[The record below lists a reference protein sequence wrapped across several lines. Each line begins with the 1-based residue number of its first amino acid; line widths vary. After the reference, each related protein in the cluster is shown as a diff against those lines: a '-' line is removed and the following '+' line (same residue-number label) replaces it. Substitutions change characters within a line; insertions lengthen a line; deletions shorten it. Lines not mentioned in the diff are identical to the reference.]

1 METQDAKTQGLSPLI
16 TASEIRLALRLIV
29 KQPVLSSTIVLAL
42 ATGVCLATVGFTL
55 REAVLNSSLPF
66 ANGDRFVRLVMHSDA
81 EDNVELDLDGYH
93 AIRDTS
99 NTFLHLGAEG
109 GAEFALENPDG
120 TVEPMSVGLIT
131 PRSFQFLPAVP
142 MLGRALTAADGEP
155 GAEPVV
161 VLRESV
167 WRRRFGGSPSIL
179 GQSIQLSGLTRT
191 VVGVLPDTFKF
202 PTGGEIWVPLDEAT
216 LAGRATSLT
225 VFGILR
231 DGLTIRGATAELSAY
246 SRPEQPRRPGTA
258 ISVRALPLTGDDDII
273 NTVMFGLV
281 AVLVLALLVVASNIA
296 SLVFAR
302 TWSRS
307 SELAVRT
314 AIGAGR
320 ARVVGQLFAEV
331 AILCAIASVL
341 GLALAQASLGFLAGM
356 MTNIPFWMT
365 FEPTLKTMAFV
376 VALSFVISVVSGLLP
391 ALQVTRANLIG
402 ALHAQWRG
410 VTPTGFASV
419 GRVLVLEV
427 ALSVAL
433 LNGALVTARAYSSYR
448 EDIPALPKGQ
458 VLTAR
463 LSGEQSKDARDRVL
477 ASMRALPGVVSA
489 GAASHLPRQQPIAG
503 PIEIESIDGRSPS
516 MTIQSP
522 ALRVSEGFLE
532 TIGGRPLTGRVFTAN
547 DYLAGAAPVAI
558 VNQPF
563 VNSRFAG
570 RSPVGRRIK
579 LLSGDGGEPAT
590 WREVIG
596 VVPDLGFSPGDRTN
610 AEGVYVPLP
619 NQTPGIFVAIRSAG
633 HPGTTA
639 GPLRKVVAEI
649 SPATDVRSIGLLEDA
664 GRDQTS
670 FLSGMTSAMTALGM
684 MALGMSAVSIHALLS
699 FMVTRRTREI
709 GIRVA
714 LGARRS
720 QVLATVA
727 GRTCMLMGLGAAI
740 GTLAGVYLAGFQSI
754 ILVNMPDAGV
764 LTPSIVIGTLAAA
777 SIAAAWLPTERALR
791 IRPSE
796 ALNSD

>member
-1 METQDAKTQGLSPLI
+1 MSRWI
-16 TASEIRLALRLIV
+16 TASEIRLALRLIA
-29 KQPVLSSTIVLAL
+29 KQPVLSLTIVVAL
-42 ATGVCLATVGFTL
+42 ATGVCLATIGFTL

-81 EDNVELDLDGYH
+81 EDNVEVDLDGYH

-99 NTFLHLGAEG
+99 EAFVHLGAEG

-120 TVEPMSVGLIT
+120 TIEPMSVGLIT

-142 MLGRALTAADGEP
+142 LLGRALVAADGEP
-155 GAEPVV
+155 GAAPVV
-161 VLRESV
+161 ALSERL
-167 WRRRFGGSPSIL
+167 WRRRFGASPSIL
-179 GQSIQLSGLTRT
+179 GQSIELSGLTRT
-191 VVGVLPDTFKF
+191 VVGVLPETFKF
-202 PTGGEIWVPLDEAT
+202 PTDGDIWVPLDEAT
-216 LAGRATSLT
+216 LTGRATSLT

-231 DGLTIRGATAELSAY
+231 EGLTVEGATAELGAY
-246 SRPEQPRRPGTA
+246 SRPEQPQRPGTA
-258 ISVRALPLTGDDDII
+258 ISIRALPFTGDDELIYA
-273 NTVMFGLV
+273 VMSGLV

-320 ARVVGQLFAEV
+320 SRVVGQLFVEV
-331 AILCAIASVL
+331 AVLCAIASVT
-341 GLALAQASLGFLAGM
+341 GLALAQVSLRFLVGM
-356 MTNIPFWMT
+356 MTDVPYWMT
-365 FEPTLKTMAFV
+365 FEPTLRTMAFV
-376 VALSFVISVVSGLLP
+376 VVLSFVISVVSGLVP

-402 ALHAQWRG
+402 ALHAQGRG
-410 VTPTGFASV
+410 VTPTGFDSV
-419 GRVLVLEV
+419 GRVLVIEV

-433 LNGALVTARAYSSYR
+433 LNGALVMARAYASYLD
-448 EDIPALPKGQ
+448 DIPALPKGQ

-463 LSGEQSKDARDRVL
+463 LSGDQSKDVRDRVL
-477 ASMRALPGVVSA
+477 AAVRALPGVVSA

-503 PIEIESIDGRSPS
+503 PIEIESADGRSPS
-516 MTIQSP
+516 LIDHSP
-522 ALRVSEGFLE
+522 ALSVSEGFLE
-532 TIGGRPLTGRVFTAN
+532 TIGGQPLTGRVFTAN
-547 DYLAGAAPVAI
+547 DYLSGAAPVVI

-563 VNSRFAG
+563 VNSQFGG
-570 RSPVGRRIK
+570 RSPLGRRIK
-579 LLSGDGGEPAT
+579 LLSGDANLT

-596 VVPDLGFSPGDRTN
+596 VVPDLGISPGDRTN

-619 NQTPGIFVAIRSAG
+619 DRTAEFFVAIRSAG
-633 HPGTTA
+633 NPRTTA
-639 GPLRKVVAEI
+639 GPLRKIVAEI
-649 SPATDVRSIGLLEDA
+649 NPKADVRSIRLLEDV
-664 GRDQTS
+664 GREQTS
-670 FLSGMTSAMTALGM
+670 FLTGMTSAMTALGM
-684 MALGMSAVSIHALLS
+684 MALLMSVVSIYALLS

-727 GRTCMLMGLGAAI
+727 GRACALMGLGAAI
-740 GTLAGVYLAGFQSI
+740 GTLGGVYLAGFQSV
-754 ILVNMPDAGV
+754 ILVNMPAVGV
-764 LTPSIVIGTLAAA
+764 MTPAIVIGTLAAS
-777 SIAAAWLPTERALR
+777 SIAAAWLPTERALG

>member
-1 METQDAKTQGLSPLI
+1 MRRWI
-16 TASEIRLALRLIV
+16 TATEIRLALRLIA
-29 KQPVLSSTIVLAL
+29 KQPILSLTIVVAL
-42 ATGVCLATVGFTL
+42 ATGVCLAIIGFTL
-55 REAVLNSSLPF
+55 REAVLYSSLPF

-81 EDNVELDLDGYH
+81 EDNVEVDLDGYH

-99 NTFLHLGAEG
+99 KAFVHLGAEG

-120 TVEPMSVGLIT
+120 TVESIDVGLIT

-142 MLGRALTAADGEP
+142 LLGRALIAADGEP

-179 GQSIQLSGLTRT
+179 GQPIQLSGLTRT

-231 DGLTIRGATAELSAY
+231 EGLTIGGATAELSAY
-246 SRPEQPRRPGTA
+246 SRPERPRRPGTA
-258 ISVRALPLTGDDDII
+258 ISVRALPFTGDEGII
-273 NTVMFGLV
+273 NTVMSGLV

-320 ARVVGQLFAEV
+320 SRVVGQLFAEV
-331 AILCAIASVL
+331 AILCAIASVM
-341 GLALAQASLGFLAGM
+341 GLALAQVSLRFLVAM
-356 MTNIPFWMT
+356 MTDIPFWMT
-365 FEPTLKTMAFV
+365 FEPTLRTMAFV
-376 VALSFVISVVSGLLP
+376 VALSLVISVVSGLLP
-391 ALQVTRANLIG
+391 ALEVTRANLVG
-402 ALHAQWRG
+402 ALHAQGRG
-410 VTPTGFASV
+410 VTPTGFASI
-419 GRVLVLEV
+419 GRVLVIEV

-433 LNGALVTARAYSSYR
+433 LNCALVTARAYASYLD
-448 EDIPALPKGQ
+448 DIPALPKGQ

-463 LSGEQSKDARDRVL
+463 LSGEQSKDVRDRVL
-477 ASMRALPGVVSA
+477 AAVRALPGVASA

-516 MTIQSP
+516 LTGRSP
-522 ALRVSEGFLE
+522 ALSVSEGFLE
-532 TIGGRPLTGRVFTAN
+532 TIGGRPLTGRVFTAS
-547 DYLAGAAPVAI
+547 DYLAGAAPVVI

-563 VNSRFAG
+563 VDRWFG
-570 RSPVGRRIK
+570 GGSPLGRRIT
-579 LLSGDGGEPAT
+579 LLSADSNEPAT
-590 WREVIG
+590 WREIIG

-610 AEGVYVPLP
+610 ADGLYVPFP
-619 NQTPGIFVAIRSAG
+619 DRTPGLFVAIRSAG
-633 HPGTTA
+633 NPGTTA
-639 GPLRKVVAEI
+639 GPLRRIVAEI
-649 SPATDVRSIGLLEDA
+649 DPRTDLRSIRLLEDA
-664 GRDQTS
+664 GREQTS
-670 FLSGMTSAMTALGM
+670 FLTGMTSAMTALGM
-684 MALGMSAVSIHALLS
+684 MALLMSVVSIYALLS
-699 FMVTRRTREI
+699 FLVTRRTREI

-727 GRTCMLMGLGAAI
+727 GRTCALMGLGAAI
-740 GTLAGVYLAGFQSI
+740 GTLAGVYLAGFQSV
-754 ILVNMPDAGV
+754 ILVTMPEAGV
-764 LTPSIVIGTLAAA
+764 MTPSIVIGTLAAS
-777 SIAAAWLPTERALR
+777 SIAAAWLPTRRALR

>member
-1 METQDAKTQGLSPLI
+1 MRRWI
-16 TASEIRLALRLIV
+16 TASEIRLALRLIA
-29 KQPVLSSTIVLAL
+29 KQPVLSLTIVLAL
-42 ATGVCLATVGFTL
+42 ATGVCLATIGFTL
-55 REAVLNSSLPF
+55 REGVLYSSLPF
-66 ANGDRFVRLVMHSDA
+66 ANGDRFVRLVMHSEA
-81 EDNVELDLDGYH
+81 EDNVEVDLDGYH

-99 NTFLHLGAEG
+99 NAFVHVGAEG

-120 TVEPMSVGLIT
+120 TVESIGVGLIT

-142 MLGRALTAADGEP
+142 MHGRALTATDGEP

-161 VLRESV
+161 VLRESM
-167 WRRRFGGSPSIL
+167 WRRRYGGSPSIL

-202 PTGGEIWVPLDEAT
+202 PTDGEIWVPLDEAT

-225 VFGILR
+225 VFGLLR
-231 DGLTIRGATAELSAY
+231 EGLTIGGATAELSAY
-246 SRPEQPRRPGTA
+246 SRPERPGRPGTA
-258 ISVRALPLTGDDDII
+258 ISVRALPFTGDDDII

-281 AVLVLALLVVASNIA
+281 AVLVLALFVVASNVA

-320 ARVVGQLFAEV
+320 SRVVGQLFVEV
-331 AILCAIASVL
+331 AILCAIASVM
-341 GLALAQASLGFLAGM
+341 GLVLSQVSLRFLVGM
-356 MTNIPFWMT
+356 MTDIPFWMT
-365 FEPTLKTMAFV
+365 FEPTLRTMAFV
-376 VALSFVISVVSGLLP
+376 VALSFVISVVSGLVP

-402 ALHAQWRG
+402 ALHAQGRG
-410 VTPTGFASV
+410 VTATGFGSV
-419 GRVLVLEV
+419 GRVLVIEV

-433 LNGALVTARAYSSYR
+433 LNGALVMVRAYASYLD
-448 EDIPALPKGQ
+448 DIPALPKGQ

-463 LSGEQSKDARDRVL
+463 LSGEQSKDVRDRVL
-477 ASMRALPGVVSA
+477 AAVRALPGVVSA
-489 GAASHLPRQQPIAG
+489 GAASHLPRQQPIAA
-503 PIEIESIDGRSPS
+503 PMELESVDGRSPS
-516 MTIQSP
+516 LIGRAP
-522 ALRVSEGFLE
+522 ALTVSEGFLE
-532 TIGGRPLTGRVFTAN
+532 TIGGRPLTGRVFTAS

-563 VNSRFAG
+563 VDSWFGGA
-570 RSPVGRRIK
+570 SLLGRRIK
-579 LLSGDGGEPAT
+579 LLSPDSHEPAQ
-590 WREVIG
+590 WREIIG

-619 NQTPGIFVAIRSAG
+619 DQTAGLFVAIRSAG
-633 HPGTTA
+633 NPGTTA
-639 GPLRKVVAEI
+639 GPLRRIVAEI
-649 SPATDVRSIGLLEDA
+649 NPNTDVRSIRLLEDA
-664 GRDQTS
+664 GREQTA
-670 FLSGMTSAMTALGM
+670 FLTGMTSAMTALGV
-684 MALGMSAVSIHALLS
+684 MALLMSVVSTYALLS

-714 LGARRS
+714 LGARSS

-727 GRTCMLMGLGAAI
+727 GRTCALMGLGAAI
-740 GTLAGVYLAGFQSI
+740 GTLGGVYLAGFQSV
-754 ILVNMPDAGV
+754 ILVSMPDAGV
-764 LTPSIVIGTLAAA
+764 MTPSIVIGTLAVS
-777 SIAAAWLPTERALR
+777 SIAAAWLPTRRALG

>member
-1 METQDAKTQGLSPLI
+1 MSRWF
-16 TASEIRLALRLIV
+16 TASEIRLALRLIAR
-29 KQPVLSSTIVLAL
+29 QPVLSLTIVLAL
-42 ATGVCLATVGFTL
+42 ATGVCLATIGFTL
-55 REAVLNSSLPF
+55 REAVLFSSLPF
-66 ANGDRFVRLVMHSDA
+66 SNADRFVRLVMHSEA
-81 EDNVELDLDGYH
+81 EDNVEVDLDGYH

-99 NTFLHLGAEG
+99 KAFVHLGAEG

-120 TVEPMSVGLIT
+120 TVESIGVGLIT

-142 MLGRALTAADGEP
+142 LLGRALTATDGEP

-167 WRRRFGGSPSIL
+167 WRRRYGGSPSIL
-179 GQSIQLSGLTRT
+179 GESIQLSGMTRT

-202 PTGGEIWVPLDEAT
+202 PTEGEIWVPLDEAT

-231 DGLTIRGATAELSAY
+231 DGLTIEGATAELSAY
-246 SRPEQPRRPGTA
+246 SRPERPQRPGTA
-258 ISVRALPLTGDDDII
+258 ISVRALPFTGDEDVI
-273 NTVMFGLV
+273 NTVMLGLV
-281 AVLVLALLVVASNIA
+281 AVLVLALLVVASNVA

-320 ARVVGQLFAEV
+320 SRVVGQLFAEV
-331 AILCAIASVL
+331 AILCAIASVM
-341 GLALAQASLGFLAGM
+341 GLALAQVSLKFLVGM
-356 MTNIPFWMT
+356 MSNIPFWMT
-365 FEPTLKTMAFV
+365 FEPTVRTMAFV

-391 ALQVTRANLIG
+391 ALQVTRTTLIG
-402 ALHAQWRG
+402 ALHAQGRG

-419 GRVLVLEV
+419 GRVLVIEV

-433 LNGALVTARAYSSYR
+433 LNCALVMARAYASYLD
-448 EDIPALPKGQ
+448 DIPALPKGH

-463 LSGEQSKDARDRVL
+463 LSGEQSKDVRDRVL
-477 ASMRALPGVVSA
+477 AAVRALPGVVAA

-503 PIEIESIDGRSPS
+503 PMEIESIDRRSPS
-516 MTIQSP
+516 LIGRAP
-522 ALRVSEGFLE
+522 AITVSEGFLE

-547 DYLAGAAPVAI
+547 DYLTGAAPVVV

-563 VNSRFAG
+563 VDHWFG
-570 RSPVGRRIK
+570 GESPLGRRIK
-579 LLSGDGGEPAT
+579 LLAADSNEPAT
-590 WREVIG
+590 WREIIG

-610 AEGVYVPLP
+610 ADGIYVPLTD
-619 NQTPGIFVAIRSAG
+619 QTPGLFVAIRSAG
-633 HPGTTA
+633 NPGPIA
-639 GPLRKVVAEI
+639 GPFRKIVAEFN
-649 SPATDVRSIGLLEDA
+649 PRTDVQSIRLLEDA
-664 GRDQTS
+664 GREQTS
-670 FLSGMTSAMTALGM
+670 FLTGMTAAMAALGM
-684 MALGMSAVSIHALLS
+684 MALFMSVVSIYALLS

-709 GIRVA
+709 GVRVA

-727 GRTCMLMGLGAAI
+727 GRTCALMGLGAAI
-740 GTLAGVYLAGFQSI
+740 GTLVGVYLAGFQSVV
-754 ILVNMPDAGV
+754 LVNMPEVGV
-764 LTPSIVIGTLAAA
+764 MTPVIVIGTLAAS
-777 SIAAAWLPTERALR
+777 SIAAAWLPTQRALS

-796 ALNSD
+796 ALNCD

>member
-1 METQDAKTQGLSPLI
+1 MSRWI
-16 TASEIRLALRLIV
+16 TATEIRLALRLIA
-29 KQPVLSSTIVLAL
+29 KQPVLSLTIVLAL
-42 ATGVCLATVGFTL
+42 ATGVCLATIGFTL
-55 REAVLNSSLPF
+55 REAALFSSLPF

-81 EDNVELDLDGYH
+81 EDNVEVDLDGYH

-99 NTFLHLGAEG
+99 KTFVHLGAEG

-120 TVEPMSVGLIT
+120 TVEPIGVGLIT
-131 PRSFQFLPAVP
+131 PRSFRFLPAAPLV
-142 MLGRALTAADGEP
+142 GRALTEADGEP

-167 WRRRFGGSPSIL
+167 WRRRFGASPSIL
-179 GQSIQLSGLTRT
+179 GRSIQLSGLTRT

-202 PTGGEIWVPLDEAT
+202 PTDGEIWVPLDEAT

-231 DGLTIRGATAELSAY
+231 DGLSIGGATAELSAY
-246 SRPEQPRRPGTA
+246 SRPERPQQPGTA
-258 ISVRALPLTGDDDII
+258 ISVRALPFTGDDDII
-273 NTVMFGLV
+273 NTVMAGLV
-281 AVLVLALLVVASNIA
+281 AVLVLALLVVASNLA

-320 ARVVGQLFAEV
+320 SRVVGQLFAEV
-331 AILCAIASVL
+331 AILCAIASVM
-341 GLALAQASLGFLAGM
+341 GLALAQVSLRFLVGM
-356 MTNIPFWMT
+356 MTDIPFWMT
-365 FEPTLKTMAFV
+365 FEPTLRTMAFV

-391 ALQVTRANLIG
+391 ALEVTRANLIG
-402 ALHAQWRG
+402 ALHAQGRG

-433 LNGALVTARAYSSYR
+433 LNGALVTARAYASYR
-448 EDIPALPKGQ
+448 DDIPALPKGQ

-463 LSGEQSKDARDRVL
+463 LSGGQSKDVRDRVM
-477 ASMRALPGVVSA
+477 AAVRALPGVVSA
-489 GAASHLPRQQPIAG
+489 GAASHLPRQQPVAV

-516 MTIQSP
+516 LTGRWP
-522 ALRVSEGFLE
+522 ALSVSEGFLE
-532 TIGGRPLTGRVFTAN
+532 AIGGRPLTGRVFTAD
-547 DYLAGAAPVAI
+547 DYLAGAAPVVI

-563 VNSRFAG
+563 VNSQFGG
-570 RSPVGRRIK
+570 RSPLGRRIK
-579 LLSGDGGEPAT
+579 LLSGDANESAS

-619 NQTPGIFVAIRSAG
+619 DQTPGLFVAIRSAG
-633 HPGTTA
+633 HPGTSA
-639 GPLRKVVAEI
+639 GPLRKIVAEI
-649 SPATDVRSIGLLEDA
+649 DPKTDVRSIRLLEDA
-664 GRDQTS
+664 GREQTS
-670 FLSGMTSAMTALGM
+670 FLTGMTSAMTALGM
-684 MALGMSAVSIHALLS
+684 MALLMSVVSIYALLS

-714 LGARRS
+714 LGARSS

-727 GRTCMLMGLGAAI
+727 GRTAALMGLGAAI
-740 GTLAGVYLAGFQSI
+740 GTLAGVYLAGFQSV
-754 ILVNMPDAGV
+754 ILVSMPDAGV
-764 LTPSIVIGTLAAA
+764 VTPSIVIGTLAAS
-777 SIAAAWLPTERALR
+777 SIAAAWLPTRRALG